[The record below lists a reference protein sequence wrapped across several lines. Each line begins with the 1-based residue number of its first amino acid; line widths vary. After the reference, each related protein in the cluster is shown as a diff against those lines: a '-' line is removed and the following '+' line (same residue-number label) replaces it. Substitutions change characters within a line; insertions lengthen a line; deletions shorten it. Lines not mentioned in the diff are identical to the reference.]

1 MAADAQ
7 RPRPEGGSADEA
19 FAPMQPGPEQLRI
32 GHPTT
37 APAASPVKAYRYM
50 AAGLIVVVLLFL
62 ILAVL

>member
-7 RPRPEGGSADEA
+7 RPRPEGGNADEA

-32 GHPTT
+32 GHPIT
-37 APAASPVKAYRYM
+37 APATTPARTYRYM

-62 ILAVL
+62 MLALL